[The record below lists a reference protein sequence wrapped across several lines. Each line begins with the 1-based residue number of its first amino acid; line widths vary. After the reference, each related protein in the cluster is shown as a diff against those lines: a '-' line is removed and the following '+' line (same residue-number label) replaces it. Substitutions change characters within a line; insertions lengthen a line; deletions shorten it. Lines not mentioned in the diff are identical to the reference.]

1 MIRKIIWLLLFPIFI
16 FAQEPTSWSYE
27 VKKISDD
34 EANII
39 FNVSIQDGW
48 CLYSLKTKGALPGEF
63 IFEKNPAYK
72 LIGSTTESP
81 KPKSKYEPDLGATT
95 TFFEGKA
102 TFTQKIKILKP
113 EPFNIEVYYSGQA
126 CLHDGMCVMVKK
138 DFLIPID
145 GSLYKPQ
152 LSSIV
157 NSDNDINEQNNLL
170 TNADTSKLTTEVDTS
185 IYTKIFGINPLDSA
199 MQAYNAQYLV
209 ERSEAKH
216 SNRSLWGIF
225 FAGLLGGLVAL
236 VTPCV
241 WPMIPLTVSFFIKRN
256 KKKGIKDAIIYGLSI
271 IIIYVTLGLLIT
283 IIFGAN
289 ALNALSTNPWFNLFF
304 FVLLL
309 VFAIAF
315 FGGFDLTLPSSWV
328 NAMDRRAERATGLL
342 SIFFMA
348 FTLVLVSFS
357 CTGPIIGTLLVEAI
371 TEGYLAPFIG
381 MLGFSIALA
390 LPFTLFALFPQMI
403 SNLPKSGGW
412 MNTVKVT
419 LGFIELFFAFKFLSV
434 ADLASHWGILDREIF
449 IVIWVGIAFIMG
461 LYFLDVIR
469 FKGEEKKQHLSVI
482 RFFLALASFA
492 FTFYLIPGLWGA
504 PLKGVSAF
512 LPPIYT
518 QDFNM
523 NDQHVKA
530 NYKDLTPAIEFAR
543 NVNKPILI
551 DFSGYGCVNCREME
565 ASVWTDPK
573 VKDFLENNFVLV
585 SLYVDDKT
593 LLPVEQAITIDDGNI
608 KTKLRTIGDKW
619 SFLEYSLVKRQSQPM
634 YVIMDHNGR
643 ILNELYGYNKNPNAF
658 LEWLQEGLEA
668 YYLVNR

>member
-512 LPPIYT
+512 LPPMYT

-634 YVIMDHNGR
+634 YVIMEHNGR

>member
-113 EPFNIEVYYSGQA
+113 ELFNIEVYYSGQA

-170 TNADTSKLTTEVDTS
+170 TYADTSKLTTEVDTS